1 MTQLNPFVGAILPSA
16 QAQRQQ
22 STERIT
28 QVRRMQEAQKNAA
41 THGNDTFEH
50 QVESADAVHESKEQG
65 KKESKDRRGTKKQA
79 GPTAPDSDDQS
90 HLDMT
95 A

>member
-1 MTQLNPFVGAILPSA
+1 MTQFNPFVGAILPSA

-22 STERIT
+22 SAERIT
-28 QVRRMQEAQKNAA
+28 QVRRTQEAQKNAA
-41 THGNDTFEH
+41 QNGSDTFEH
-50 QVESADAVHESKEQG
+50 QVESADAVQEKKNSKE
-65 KKESKDRRGTKKQA
+65 RRGTKKQA
-79 GPTAPDSDDQS
+79 VPSTPDSDDPS